1 MRASSPSPAARVS
14 LVLVGVLALLGIA
27 GCGDDDTIADA
38 TDAEIT
44 VACND
49 ERVPQDVERP
59 RFDEPPPLEIDP
71 DVTYTATLDTSCG
84 EIVIELDAEAAPVA
98 ANNFIFLARQG
109 YYDGLTFHRAVPG
122 FVIQGGDPFGNG
134 TGGPG
139 YQFADELPEDG
150 YPKGTVAMA
159 NSGPDTNGSQFF
171 IVSGNADQLPNAYS
185 RFGEVTA
192 GLDVAETIESLGD
205 PTTQAPAQPV
215 YIYSVTVREF

>member
-1 MRASSPSPAARVS
+1 MSPRLRGGLSALALAA
-14 LVLVGVLALLGIA
+14 VLALA
-27 GCGDDDTIADA
+27 ACGDGDGEGTDTAVD
-38 TDAEIT
+38 
-44 VACND
+44 VACD
-49 ERVPQDVERP
+49 DDRVPAQVERP

-71 DVTYTATLDTSCG
+71 EVTYTATLDTSCG
-84 EIVIELDAEAAPVA
+84 EIVIELDDDVAPVA
-98 ANNFIFLARQG
+98 VNNFVFLARQG

-139 YQFADELPEDG
+139 YQFADELPDDG

-192 GLDVAETIESLGD
+192 GLDVAETIEALGD
-205 PTTQAPAQPV
+205 PTTQAPEMPV
-215 YIYSVTVREF
+215 YIHSVTIREF